1 MILQAREAGD
11 PEALTILGVVP
22 DSTLLNLYRGAE
34 LLVYPSRYEGFGLPI
49 LEAMQCGI
57 PVIGARAAS
66 VPEVVGPARGPR
78 RRT

>member
-1 MILQAREAGD
+1 M
-11 PEALTILGVVP
+11 
-22 DSTLLNLYRGAE
+22 LLNLYRGAE

-66 VPEVVGPARGPR
+66 KLLVQITPTR
-78 RRT
+78 